1 MSEFINDLNNTIS
14 PDPENNV
21 FADIWKQYERVVLHS
36 LITSFGLDF
45 LVHDQYGGDVDTIHS
60 VREGVPYKNPQ
71 NAAAYET
78 RGAYEAQ
85 VYHTDP
91 RYLSKAKAAK
101 DAYNVDFTPIDD
113 AYVPGRKLYFTTAA
127 RVRES
132 NETVGPAGR
141 ANLDHVVAAKEI
153 HDDAGRILA
162 GVDGVDLANS
172 EYNLRWT
179 NETLNKSKGADSVDT
194 VIERGVKGESL
205 PKEVA
210 ERMSQE
216 DKQARAHMNEEI
228 NRAYYSSAR
237 FLGDTAVVACKRGVE
252 MGIRQAVGFYFL
264 EVWIACEEELK
275 GIDSHCEIGAV
286 IAAIKTGVAK
296 GSENALKNY
305 KELFRNFGEG
315 FIAGAMASVTT
326 TLINIFITTD
336 KNTVR
341 YIRQAS
347 ASIVQAGNI
356 LLINPNNL
364 LVGDQLKAATITL
377 ATGASVIAGTAVGSL
392 IEKTPI
398 YSIPEVGQFVQTF
411 CSVLVSGLLSCT
423 LLIMIDRSKF
433 VNHIVTEMN
442 KYQDASRS
450 YMMLAEDFARIA
462 AELEGYDVQQFRI
475 EVARY
480 GDIAMRIEAAQDEE
494 ELEGLMI
501 SVYTAFDIDMPWGD
515 DIDTF
520 MSNPTNKLVFK

>member
-1 MSEFINDLNNTIS
+1 MSEFINELNNSVS

-45 LVHDQYGGDVDTIHS
+45 LVRDQHGGDVDTVRG
-60 VREGVPYKNPQ
+60 VREGIYKNPD
-71 NAAAYET
+71 NAAAYAA
-78 RGAYEAQ
+78 RGDYDSIA
-85 VYHTDP
+85 YHTDP
-91 RYLSKAKAAK
+91 RYVSKVRSARA
-101 DAYNVDFTPIDD
+101 AYNADGTTVAD
-113 AYVPGRKLYFTTAA
+113 AYVPGRKLHFTKA
-127 RVRES
+127 S
-132 NETVGPAGR
+132 GVGTTGR

-153 HDDAGRILA
+153 HDDAGRVLA

-172 EYNLRWT
+172 DYNLRFT
-179 NETLNKSKGADSVDT
+179 NEQLNKSKGEASVDT
-194 VIERGVKGESL
+194 VIERGVKGEPL
-205 PKEVA
+205 PEEVA
-210 ERMSQE
+210 DRMRAE
-216 DKQARAHMNEEI
+216 DQQARAHMDEEI

-237 FLGDTAVVACKRGVE
+237 FLGDAAAAACKRGVE

-264 EVWIACEEELK
+264 EVWIACEEEFK
-275 GIDSHCEIGAV
+275 NINSHCEIGTV
-286 IAAIKTGVAK
+286 LTAIKNGVAK

-347 ASIVQAGNI
+347 ASIVQAGSI

-364 LVGDQLKAATITL
+364 LVGEQIKAATITL
-377 ATGASVIAGTAVGSL
+377 ATGASVIAGTYVGSL
-392 IEKTPI
+392 IERTPI
-398 YSIPEVGQFVQTF
+398 YAIPEVGQFVQTF

-423 LLIMIDRSKF
+423 LLIMLDRSKF
-433 VNHIVTEMN
+433 VNRLVAEMN

-450 YMMLAEDFARIA
+450 YAVLAEEFSRIA
-462 AELEGYDVQQFRI
+462 AELEGYDIREFHV

-480 GDIAMRIEAAQDEE
+480 GDITERIEASIDTE
-494 ELEGLMI
+494 ELQSLMV
-501 SVYTAFDIDMPWGD
+501 SVYTAFNIDIPWGD
-515 DIDTF
+515 DVDSF
-520 MSNPTNKLVFK
+520 MSNPTNKLVFN

>member
-1 MSEFINDLNNTIS
+1 M
-14 PDPENNV
+14 
-21 FADIWKQYERVVLHS
+21 
-36 LITSFGLDF
+36 
-45 LVHDQYGGDVDTIHS
+45 
-60 VREGVPYKNPQ
+60 
-71 NAAAYET
+71 
-78 RGAYEAQ
+78 
-85 VYHTDP
+85 
-91 RYLSKAKAAK
+91 
-101 DAYNVDFTPIDD
+101 
-113 AYVPGRKLYFTTAA
+113 
-127 RVRES
+127 
-132 NETVGPAGR
+132 
-141 ANLDHVVAAKEI
+141 
-153 HDDAGRILA
+153 
-162 GVDGVDLANS
+162 
-172 EYNLRWT
+172 
-179 NETLNKSKGADSVDT
+179 
-194 VIERGVKGESL
+194 
-205 PKEVA
+205 
-210 ERMSQE
+210 
-216 DKQARAHMNEEI
+216 
-228 NRAYYSSAR
+228 
-237 FLGDTAVVACKRGVE
+237 
-252 MGIRQAVGFYFL
+252 
-264 EVWIACEEELK
+264 EVWISCEEKLK

-423 LLIMIDRSKF
+423 LLIMLDRSKF